1 MSSQQSTHDRSA
13 RLPWLAICLV
23 LAATGLRAWRVL
35 HTHGQLRDASGVWCG
50 LAVDY
55 AHGTLYRPLVSDL
68 GYGGT
73 RYFPLYFILH
83 GELIKRG
90 MDVLSAGY
98 AVSAASM
105 ALLIVGA
112 FFLQRRFGVAWA
124 LAAAMAL
131 LVLCSVSSQIAT
143 ITIRGDLLPAA
154 LSILGVVL
162 CAGIDR
168 SPIQITEAGADTA
181 PVAADP
187 PTLGLAPLIFA
198 AIPFG

>member
-1 MSSQQSTHDRSA
+1 MLAQQNTPDRSF
-13 RLPWLAICLV
+13 RLLWLAIVLV
-23 LAATGLRAWRVL
+23 LAATGLRTWRLL
-35 HTHGQLRDASGVWCG
+35 HTHGQLRNEAGVWCG

-105 ALLIVGA
+105 VLLIVGA

-154 LSILGVVL
+154 LSVLGVVL

-168 SPIQITEAGADTA
+168 SYIQLTEA
-181 PVAADP
+181 AADAAP
-187 PTLGLAPLIFA
+187 PA
-198 AIPFG
+198 